1 MEQRVG
7 ESSLLS
13 EADPDHV
20 RGAAE
25 RSALENERV
34 RKELARRLEAA

>member
-1 MEQRVG
+1 
-7 ESSLLS
+7 LS
-13 EADPDHV
+13 EADRELI